1 MSADSGSTGS
11 VGSGSIQRLEEH
23 LPLTPP
29 RIGELREVSGPSAL
43 GGGRRR
49 AWELLYLIA
58 STEFKRT
65 YFDTALGYLW
75 TIGRPLLVFAVLYEV
90 FTRGL
95 RLGASV
101 PHYPQMLL
109 FNFILFGFFTEG
121 VGTALP
127 SIVSAEA
134 IVRKTQFPR
143 LVIPVSAVLTALF
156 NLGLNMLVVFA
167 FILAAGISPMW
178 TWFLLPVLVLATL
191 TFTIALAMIVSSL
204 YPRYRD
210 AAMIWT
216 VLATAL
222 FYAAPVIYVLDRF
235 HHTLRVILCIDPMA
249 VILVAA
255 RKWIID
261 PHALGP
267 AAELGGYGYLLIP
280 AAVFVLICGLAVWTF
295 WREAPRIAEEL

>member
-1 MSADSGSTGS
+1 MSGES
-11 VGSGSIQRLEEH
+11 VGSGSIERLGEH

-65 YFDTALGYLW
+65 YFDTALGYVW
-75 TIGRPLLVFAVLYEV
+75 TIGKPLLVFGVLYAV
-90 FTRGL
+90 FSKGL
-95 RLGASV
+95 RLGAAV
-101 PHYPQMLL
+101 PHYPQLL
-109 FNFILFGFFTEG
+109 LLNFILFGFFTES

-143 LVIPVSAVLTALF
+143 LVIPVASVLTALF
-156 NLGLNMLVVFA
+156 NLGLNMIVVFV
-167 FILAAGISPMW
+167 FILAAGIEPRW
-178 TWFLLPVLVLATL
+178 TWFLLPVLVIVTL
-191 TFTIALAMIVSSL
+191 SFTVTVSMIFSSL

-210 AAMIWT
+210 LALIWA
-216 VLATAL
+216 VLSTAL

-235 HHTLRVILCIDPMA
+235 GHTMRVILSINPMT

-267 AAELGGYGYLLIP
+267 AGELGGYKYLLIP
-280 AAVFVLICGLAVWTF
+280 AAVYVLVAVLSVWIF
-295 WREAPRIAEEL
+295 WRSAPRIAEEL